1 MNENQYIYK
10 GLGLGT
16 KERNAGRKK
25 FDEYQAVYS
34 HLHKLSDL
42 QLLEH
47 LVFLELLDER
57 FKNQIATISNNK
69 TAQKSGII
77 PASVLKAISDNSEQ
91 ILRLKEKLGLF
102 SDKKTLDAFE
112 KFQDIMNKFD
122 AYRLAH
128 PLEFKCTCPFCT
140 KIFFLKRR
148 IKDYTSHI
156 SPFFNGGSKILHNP
170 EIMDWYHKGIIT
182 KEQAANAH
190 GTSPDFIDW
199 LDSKFYKG
207 KKSQDKS

>member
-1 MNENQYIYK
+1 MNENRYIYK

-77 PASVLKAISDNSEQ
+77 PASVLKAISDNADQ
-91 ILRLKEKLGLF
+91 ILNLKEKLGLF

-112 KFQDIMNKFD
+112 KFQDIMKKFD
-122 AYRLAH
+122 VYRKKNQLD
-128 PLEFKCTCPFCT
+128 FKCTCPFCT

-148 IKDYTSHI
+148 TKEYESFK
-156 SPFFNGGSKILHNP
+156 SPFFKDGSKILNNEP
-170 EIMDWYHKGIIT
+170 LMKLYFADKLT
-182 KEQAANAH
+182 KEEVSSVL

-199 LDSKFYKG
+199 LDDKFYKG